1 MEIFTHIPSV
11 IRILI
16 IFAAILIA
24 MKAKLHMS
32 IAFLIGVAV
41 LIIMFAIPLPA
52 ALVMIFKAII
62 GGKTLSLA
70 FLLLFIMLLSEGMA
84 LTGQMN
90 RMLTAFQGLVKSP
103 FINLAVFPMLTGLL
117 PMVGGA
123 VLSAPMVKEMANKVE
138 IEPAQLSY
146 INYWYRHVWEFW
158 WPMYPGFLMAVSLI
172 NMPVTRLMLLMFPL
186 AIVIIAS
193 GYLPA
198 RKFMPQ
204 SLGNTERKPRALRR
218 FLLEAYPLFAVIAV
232 GMIAGAAAAK
242 LFPQW
247 LVAREVCLIVAL
259 FFGTLW
265 VLKRG
270 HVPKDKALGL
280 LKNKRLYSMVY
291 VVFAIMIF
299 QGVLVGSNAAEIL
312 AADLEALQAPPV
324 IVCIVLPFILA
335 SLTGITM
342 AYVGASFPIIISMV
356 MLMGQ
361 AHLLPAY
368 IVLALAAGQCG
379 LILSPTHACLV
390 LSNQYFCTTHTK
402 VYRYLVPPTAL
413 LFVMSLIYFVILK
426 GYYS

>member
-1 MEIFTHIPSV
+1 MDIFTHIPSI
-11 IRILI
+11 IRILLV
-16 IFAAILIA
+16 FTAILLA

-41 LIIMFAIPLPA
+41 LIILFAIP
-52 ALVMIFKAII
+52 IFDSIEIIFHAII

-90 RMLTAFQGLVKSP
+90 RMLSAFQGLVKSP

-123 VLSAPMVKEMANKVE
+123 VLSAPMVKEMASKVD

-158 WPMYPGFLMAVSLI
+158 WPMYPGFLMAVFLI
-172 NMPVTRLMLLMFPL
+172 NIPVTRLMLLMFPL
-186 AIVIIAS
+186 AILIILS
-193 GYLPA
+193 GYLPT

-204 SLGNTERKPRALRR
+204 SLGNEERKPHALRR
-218 FLLEAYPLFAVIAV
+218 FLLEAYPLFAVIAA
-232 GMIAGAAAAK
+232 GMISGAIAAR
-242 LFPQW
+242 LWPQW
-247 LVAREVCLIVAL
+247 LIAREVCLIIAL

-270 HVPKDKALGL
+270 RIPKEKALGL

-312 AADLEALQAPPV
+312 AADLEALKAPPV
-324 IVCIVLPFILA
+324 IVCILLPFILA

-356 MLMGQ
+356 TLMGQ

-368 IVLALAAGQCG
+368 IVLALAAGHCG
-379 LILSPTHACLV
+379 LLLSPTHVCLV

-402 VYRYLVPPTAL
+402 VYRYLAPPTAL
-413 LFVMSLIYFVILK
+413 LFIMSLIYFVFLK
-426 GYYS
+426 GFFG

>member
-1 MEIFTHIPSV
+1 MEIFTHIPSI
-11 IRILI
+11 IRIFVV
-16 IFAAILIA
+16 FAVILAA
-24 MKAKLHMS
+24 MKLKLHMS
-32 IAFLIGVAV
+32 VAFLIGVAFMI
-41 LIIMFAIPLPA
+41 LLFAIPLPA
-52 ALVMIFKAII
+52 ALKMVFASII

-70 FLLLFIMLLSEGMA
+70 LLLLFIMLLSEGMA

-90 RMLTAFQGLVKSP
+90 RMLSAFQGLVKSP

-172 NMPVTRLMLLMFPL
+172 GMPVTRLMALMFPL

-198 RKFMPQ
+198 RKFMPA
-204 SLGNTERKPRALRR
+204 SLGNYEHKPHALRR
-218 FLLEAYPLFAVIAV
+218 FLKEAFPLFAVIAA
-232 GMIAGAAAAK
+232 GMIAGAVAAK
-242 LFPQW
+242 IFPQW
-247 LVAREVCLIVAL
+247 LVAREVCLIVSL
-259 FFGTLW
+259 FFGTIW
-265 VLKRG
+265 VLRLG
-270 HVPKDKALGL
+270 RVPRVRALTL

-312 AADLEALQAPPV
+312 AADLKALNAPPV

-342 AYVGASFPIIISMV
+342 AYVGASFPIIISV
-356 MLMGQ
+356 VLLMGQ
-361 AHLLPAY
+361 AQLLPAY

-402 VYRYLVPPTAL
+402 VYRYLVPPTL
-413 LFVMSLIYFVILK
+413 VLFIASLVYFFILR
-426 GYYS
+426 GIFG

>member
-1 MEIFTHIPSV
+1 MEILTNIPSV
-11 IRILI
+11 IRILL
-16 IFAAILIA
+16 IFTTILLV

-32 IAFLIGVAV
+32 IAFLAGVLA
-41 LIIMFAIPLPA
+41 LIILFAIPLPGA
-52 ALVMIFKAII
+52 VMMIFHAII

-90 RMLTAFQGLVKSP
+90 RMLTAFQGLVQSP

-123 VLSAPMVKEMANKVE
+123 VLSAPMVKEMAHKVD

-186 AIVIIAS
+186 ALLVIGC
-193 GYLPA
+193 GYLPV
-198 RKFMPQ
+198 RKLMPPT
-204 SLGNTERKPRALRR
+204 LGNAERKPRALRR
-218 FLLEAYPLFAVIAV
+218 FLCEAFPLFSVIAV
-232 GMIAGAAAAK
+232 GMLAGAVAAK
-242 LFPQW
+242 LWPQW
-247 LVAREVCLIVAL
+247 LVSREVCLIAAL
-259 FFGTLW
+259 ACGTLW

-270 HVPKDKALGL
+270 RVPRAKTLALF
-280 LKNKRLYSMVY
+280 KNKRLYSMVY

-312 AADLEALQAPPV
+312 AADLEALKTPPI
-324 IVCIVLPFILA
+324 IVCILLPFILA

-356 MLMGQ
+356 TLMGQ

-368 IVLALAAGQCG
+368 IVLALAAGWCG

-390 LSNQYFCTTHTK
+390 LSNQYFCITHTK

-413 LFVMSLIYFVILK
+413 TFVMILVYFAILR
-426 GYYS
+426 GYLG

>member
-1 MEIFTHIPSV
+1 MELFTDIPSV

-16 IFAAILIA
+16 VFAAILIA
-24 MKAKLHMS
+24 MKARLHMS
-32 IAFLIGVAV
+32 LAFLTGVAA
-41 LIIMFAIPLPA
+41 LIILFAIPPQDA
-52 ALVMIFKAII
+52 GIMIFKAII

-70 FLLLFIMLLSEGMA
+70 LLLLFIMLLSEGMA

-90 RMLTAFQGLVKSP
+90 RMLTAFRGMVKSP

-123 VLSAPMVKEMANKVE
+123 VLSAPMVKEMANKAAL
-138 IEPAQLSY
+138 EPAQLSY

-172 NMPVTRLMLLMFPL
+172 YIPVTRLMLLMFPL
-186 AIVIIAS
+186 AIIIIAS

-198 RKFMPQ
+198 RKFMPK
-204 SLGNTERKPRALRR
+204 SLGNGEHKPRALRR
-218 FLLEAYPLFAVIAV
+218 FLKEAYPLFAVIAF
-232 GMIAGAAAAK
+232 GMLLGAVAARI
-242 LFPQW
+242 FPQW
-247 LVAREVCLIVAL
+247 QVAREACLIIAL
-259 FFGTLW
+259 FLGTLW
-265 VLKRG
+265 VLRLG
-270 HVPKDKALGL
+270 RVPKHKALGL

-299 QGVLVGSNAAEIL
+299 QGVLVGSNAAKVL
-312 AADLEALQAPPV
+312 AAELVALNAPLV
-324 IVCIVLPFILA
+324 IICIALPFILA

-356 MLMGQ
+356 TYMGMTHLM
-361 AHLLPAY
+361 PAY

-390 LSNQYFCTTHTK
+390 LSNQYFCTTHTR
-402 VYRYLVPPTAL
+402 VYRYLIPPTAL
-413 LFVMSLIYFVILK
+413 LFIASVLYFALLK
-426 GYYS
+426 NYLG

>member
-1 MEIFTHIPSV
+1 MEILTNIPSV
-11 IRILI
+11 IRILL
-16 IFAAILIA
+16 IFTTILLV

-32 IAFLIGVAV
+32 LAFLAGVLA
-41 LIIMFAIPLPA
+41 LIILFAIPIPDA
-52 ALVMIFKAII
+52 IRMIFNAII

-103 FINLAVFPMLTGLL
+103 FINLAIFPMLTGLL

-123 VLSAPMVKEMANKVE
+123 VLSAPMVKEMAHKVD

-172 NMPVTRLMLLMFPL
+172 NMPVTKLMLLMFPL
-186 AIVIIAS
+186 ALLIIVS

-198 RKFMPQ
+198 RKFMPP
-204 SLGNTERKPRALRR
+204 SLGNSERKPHALRR
-218 FLLEAYPLFAVIAV
+218 FLCEALPLFAVIAA
-232 GMIAGAAAAK
+232 GMLAGAVAAK
-242 LFPQW
+242 LWPQW
-247 LVAREVCLIVAL
+247 LVSREVCLIVAL
-259 FFGTLW
+259 ICGTLW

-270 HVPKDKALGL
+270 HIPRAKALGL
-280 LKNKRLYSMVY
+280 FKNKRLYSMVY

-312 AADLEALQAPPV
+312 AADLEALKTPPV
-324 IVCIVLPFILA
+324 VVCILLPFILA

-342 AYVGASFPIIISMV
+342 AYVGASFPIIISMIT
-356 MLMGQ
+356 LMGQ

-368 IVLALAAGQCG
+368 IVLALAAGWCG

-390 LSNQYFCTTHTK
+390 LSNQYFCVTHTK
-402 VYRYLVPPTAL
+402 VYRYLMPPTAL
-413 LFVMSLIYFVILK
+413 AFVLILVYFVILRAYF
-426 GYYS
+426 G